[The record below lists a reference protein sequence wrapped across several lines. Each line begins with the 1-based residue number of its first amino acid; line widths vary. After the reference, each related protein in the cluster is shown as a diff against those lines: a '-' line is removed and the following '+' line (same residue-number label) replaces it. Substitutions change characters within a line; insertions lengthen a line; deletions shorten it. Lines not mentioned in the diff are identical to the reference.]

1 MLPLHGSQSVS
12 LSLPH
17 SLSVSWLLSCEIS
30 YIVIS
35 NGVRGR
41 LTSPRLASSRR
52 RPRTHAINLRNT
64 GWQHFLFSLFA
75 FAIYPRFE
83 FNFQVTPKRGHN
95 GCPPVCV
102 FVCVGLFVLAQARM
116 FWLWLRVY
124 CWCWGC
130 CRLPVLCASIRSQVA
145 SEA

>member
-102 FVCVGLFVLAQARM
+102 CVCRVVCVSPSKDVLALAPGLVLVLGLLQAACA
-116 FWLWLRVY
+116 LR
-124 CWCWGC
+124 
-130 CRLPVLCASIRSQVA
+130 
-145 SEA
+145 